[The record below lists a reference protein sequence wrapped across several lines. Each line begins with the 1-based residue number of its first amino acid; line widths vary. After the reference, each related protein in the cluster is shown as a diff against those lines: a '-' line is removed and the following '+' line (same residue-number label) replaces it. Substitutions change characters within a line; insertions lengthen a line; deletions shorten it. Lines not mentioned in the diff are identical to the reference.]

1 MTVADPMRIGSATD
15 DIASRFVDAIHTIDR
30 PAILEL
36 GTLRWE
42 TNPTHHLEWAPPGS
56 TYVMSDVAAGTDVDV
71 VADAHD
77 LSPFPAATFDAVVCC
92 SVWEHLA
99 RPWLAAQAVARV
111 LKPAGMAYVSTHQ
124 TFPLHGYPNDYW
136 RFSTEA
142 LDVLFTDAG
151 LERVET
157 GYGYPAAIV
166 PGPEVTRWN
175 TAAPAWLNVTG
186 VYAKPC

>member
-1 MTVADPMRIGSATD
+1 MTVVDPMRIGSATD
-15 DIASRFVDAIHTIDR
+15 DIASRFVDALRAIDQ

-42 TNPTHHLEWAPPGS
+42 AAPTHHLEWAPPGS
-56 TYVMSDVAAGTDVDV
+56 TYVMSDVAEGTDVDV

-77 LSPFPAATFDAVVCC
+77 LAPFGDAEFDAVIAC

-111 LKPAGMAYVSTHQ
+111 LKPGGMAYISTHQ
-124 TFPLHGYPNDYW
+124 TFPLHGYPADFF

-151 LERVET
+151 LTTVET

-166 PGPEVTRWN
+166 PGREVTRWN

-186 VYAKPC
+186 VFAKC